1 MIERKIY
8 SVSQISRYIRGL
20 FEMDV
25 ILNSI
30 WVRGEIS
37 NLKFHS
43 SGHIYFTLKDSN
55 AAISAVMFESYVSLM
70 PYDLENG
77 MDVIICGYI
86 SAYEKAGRYQLYVQ
100 IAEPVGAGGLAVAFE
115 QLKKKLSD
123 EGLFDEDFKRE
134 IPKHPTAVA
143 VITSPTGAAVRDVI
157 NIISRRDPSVRI
169 IVCPVLVQGENAA
182 DTIVQALKD
191 INEYKKADT
200 IILGRGGGSAE
211 DLQPFNEE
219 KVARAIFASEIPVI
233 SAVGHETD
241 FTIADFVSDLRAPT
255 PSAAAELAVS
265 DSQEENRKTADLIQR
280 IKHIAENKLKN
291 EQNRINSL
299 FGERLLRRIEEKTVN
314 AYILAEHMQNRIN
327 SCIESKTEKAEM
339 NFDLI
344 TEKLKLLSPLNVLKR
359 GYAAVFDNE
368 NKTISSVKT
377 LTEGDNINIRFFDGS
392 ADAVI
397 KKRDCINGKKEENL

>member
-1 MIERKIY
+1 
-8 SVSQISRYIRGL
+8 
-20 FEMDV
+20 MDV

-55 AAISAVMFESYVSLM
+55 AAISAVMFESYASLM

-100 IAEPVGAGGLAVAFE
+100 IAEPAGAGGLAVAFE

-157 NIISRRDPSVRI
+157 NIISRRDSSVRI

-280 IKHIAENKLKN
+280 IKNIAENKLKN

-327 SCIESKTEKAEM
+327 SCIESKAEKAEM

-377 LTEGDNINIRFFDGS
+377 LTEGDNITIRFFDGS

>member
-1 MIERKIY
+1 
-8 SVSQISRYIRGL
+8 
-20 FEMDV
+20 MDV

-43 SGHIYFTLKDSN
+43 SRHIYFTLKDSN
-55 AAISAVMFESYVSLM
+55 AAISAVMFESYASLM

-100 IAEPVGAGGLAVAFE
+100 IAEPAGVGGLSVAFE

-280 IKHIAENKLKN
+280 IKNIAENKLKN

-299 FGERLLRRIEEKTVN
+299 FGERLLRRIEEKMVN

-359 GYAAVFDNE
+359 GYAAVFGNE

-377 LTEGDNINIRFFDGS
+377 LTEGDNITIRFFDGS

>member
-1 MIERKIY
+1 
-8 SVSQISRYIRGL
+8 
-20 FEMDV
+20 MDV

-55 AAISAVMFESYVSLM
+55 AAISAVMFESYASLM

-100 IAEPVGAGGLAVAFE
+100 IAEPAGAGGLAVAFE
-115 QLKKKLSD
+115 QLKKKLND

-219 KVARAIFASEIPVI
+219 KVARTIFASEIPVI

-327 SCIESKTEKAEM
+327 SCIEIKTEKAEM

-377 LTEGDNINIRFFDGS
+377 LTEGDNITIRFFDGS

>member
-1 MIERKIY
+1 
-8 SVSQISRYIRGL
+8 
-20 FEMDV
+20 MDV

-55 AAISAVMFESYVSLM
+55 AAISAVMFESYASLM

-100 IAEPVGAGGLAVAFE
+100 IAEPAGAGGLAVAFE

-219 KVARAIFASEIPVI
+219 KLARAIFASEIPVI

-299 FGERLLRRIEEKTVN
+299 FGERLLRQIEEKTVN

-327 SCIESKTEKAEM
+327 SYIESKTEKAEM

-377 LTEGDNINIRFFDGS
+377 LTEGDNITIRFFDGS

>member
-1 MIERKIY
+1 
-8 SVSQISRYIRGL
+8 
-20 FEMDV
+20 MDV

-37 NLKFHS
+37 NLKVHS

-55 AAISAVMFESYVSLM
+55 AAISAVMFESYASLM
-70 PYDLENG
+70 PYELENG

-86 SAYEKAGRYQLYVQ
+86 SAYEKTGRYQLYVQ
-100 IAEPVGAGGLAVAFE
+100 IAEPAGVGGLAVAFE

-123 EGLFDEDFKRE
+123 EGLFDDDFKRE
-134 IPKHPTAVA
+134 IPKHPTTVA

-157 NIISRRDPSVRI
+157 NIISRRDSYVRI
-169 IVCPVLVQGENAA
+169 ILCPVLVQGENAA

-265 DSQEENRKTADLIQR
+265 DSQAENRKTADLIQR
-280 IKHIAENKLKN
+280 IKNIAENRLKN

-299 FGERLLRRIEEKTVN
+299 FGERLLRRIEEKTAN
-314 AYILAEHMQNRIN
+314 AYILAEQMQNRIN
-327 SCIESKTEKAEM
+327 YCMESKTEKAEM
-339 NFDLI
+339 NFNLI

-368 NKTISSVKT
+368 NKTISSVGT
-377 LTEGDNINIRFFDGS
+377 LTEGDNITIRFFDGS

>member
-37 NLKFHS
+37 NLKVHS

-55 AAISAVMFESYVSLM
+55 AAISAVMFESYASLM
-70 PYDLENG
+70 PYELENG

-86 SAYEKAGRYQLYVQ
+86 SSYEKTGRYQIYVQ
-100 IAEPVGAGGLAVAFE
+100 IAEPTGVGGLAVAFE

-169 IVCPVLVQGENAA
+169 VVCPVLVQGENAA

-191 INEYKKADT
+191 VNEYKKVDT

-265 DSQEENRKTADLIQR
+265 DSQEENRKTADLINR
-280 IKHIAENKLKN
+280 IKSITENRLKN
-291 EQNRINSL
+291 EQTRINSL
-299 FGERLLRRIEEKTVN
+299 FGERLLRRIEERTAN
-314 AYILAEHMQNRIN
+314 AYAATEHMQSRIN
-327 SCIESKTEKAEM
+327 SCIESKTEKAERHY
-339 NFDLI
+339 DL
-344 TEKLKLLSPLNVLKR
+344 TVEKLKLLSPLNILKR

-368 NKTISSVKT
+368 NKTISSVET
-377 LTEGDNINIRFFDGS
+377 LAEGDNITIRFFDGS

>member
-1 MIERKIY
+1 
-8 SVSQISRYIRGL
+8 
-20 FEMDV
+20 MDV

-55 AAISAVMFESYVSLM
+55 AAISAVMFESYASLM

-314 AYILAEHMQNRIN
+314 AYILAEHMQNRMN
-327 SCIESKTEKAEM
+327 SCIENKTEKAEM

-359 GYAAVFDNE
+359 GYAAVFDNK

-377 LTEGDNINIRFFDGS
+377 LTEGDNITIRFFDGS

>member
-1 MIERKIY
+1 
-8 SVSQISRYIRGL
+8 
-20 FEMDV
+20 MDV

-55 AAISAVMFESYVSLM
+55 AAISAVMFESYASLM

-100 IAEPVGAGGLAVAFE
+100 IAEPAGAGGLAVAFE
-115 QLKKKLSD
+115 QLKKKLCD

-377 LTEGDNINIRFFDGS
+377 LTEGDNITIRFFDGS

>member
-1 MIERKIY
+1 
-8 SVSQISRYIRGL
+8 
-20 FEMDV
+20 MDV

-55 AAISAVMFESYVSLM
+55 AAISAVMFESYASLM

-100 IAEPVGAGGLAVAFE
+100 IAEPAGAGGLAVAFE

-219 KVARAIFASEIPVI
+219 KVARTIFASEIPVI

-255 PSAAAELAVS
+255 PSAAAELAIS

-299 FGERLLRRIEEKTVN
+299 FGERLLRQIEEKTVN

-327 SCIESKTEKAEM
+327 SCIEIKTEKAEM

-377 LTEGDNINIRFFDGS
+377 LTEGDNITIRFFDGS

>member
-1 MIERKIY
+1 
-8 SVSQISRYIRGL
+8 
-20 FEMDV
+20 MDV

-55 AAISAVMFESYVSLM
+55 AAISAVMFESYASLM

-265 DSQEENRKTADLIQR
+265 DSQEENRKTADLINR
-280 IKHIAENKLKN
+280 IKNIAENRLQN

-299 FGERLLRRIEEKTVN
+299 FGERLLRRIEEKTAN
-314 AYILAEHMQNRIN
+314 AYIVTEHMQSRIN
-327 SCIESKTEKAEM
+327 SCIERKTEKAERDY
-339 NFDLI
+339 DL
-344 TEKLKLLSPLNVLKR
+344 TVEKLKLLSPLNVLKR

-368 NKTISSVKT
+368 NKTVSSVKT
-377 LTEGDNINIRFFDGS
+377 LAEGDNITIRFFDGS